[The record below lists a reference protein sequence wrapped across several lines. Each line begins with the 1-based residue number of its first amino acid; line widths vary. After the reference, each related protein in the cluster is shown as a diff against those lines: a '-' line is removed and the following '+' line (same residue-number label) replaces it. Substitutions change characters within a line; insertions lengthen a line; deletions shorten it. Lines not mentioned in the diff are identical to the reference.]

1 MEVHKNKNGG
11 IMVKKVIL
19 YLLTMIFALSTATA
33 LAAEPAD
40 APVSMRERMEKIR
53 VESDP
58 VYQAEKAK
66 RMENMPKVA
75 VLYVNNAETTYNDE
89 VDGGVLG
96 NLEKCINDDKYIYI
110 NGEPY
115 IEKLNKVGIVDIT
128 TAERADIVDA
138 FEGEDVDY
146 VVFIEVQPFIA
157 RDKVTFFTVGK
168 DITTTVPLKIID
180 LVNGKYL
187 YNGKFT
193 EKASDSTMI
202 GGIGN
207 KSVAMK
213 ALNKI
218 NEQITSVLTVRLP
231 EEKSVAVAADKK

>member
-1 MEVHKNKNGG
+1 
-11 IMVKKVIL
+11 MVKKVIL

-40 APVSMRERMEKIR
+40 APVFMRERMEKIR

-89 VDGGVLG
+89 VEGVVLG

>member
-1 MEVHKNKNGG
+1 
-11 IMVKKVIL
+11 MVNKVIL
-19 YLLTMIFALSTATA
+19 YLLTMIFVLSTATA

>member
-58 VYQAEKAK
+58 VYQAE
-66 RMENMPKVA
+66 N
-75 VLYVNNAETTYNDE
+75 VNNAETTYNDE
-89 VDGGVLG
+89 VDGVVLG

>member
-1 MEVHKNKNGG
+1 MPE
-11 IMVKKVIL
+11 ISII
-19 YLLTMIFALSTATA
+19 T
-33 LAAEPAD
+33 
-40 APVSMRERMEKIR
+40 
-53 VESDP
+53 P

-89 VDGGVLG
+89 VDGVVLG

-187 YNGKFT
+187 YKPLVTLFLPHPSPFLQST
-193 EKASDSTMI
+193 TLSITILSCISSDIRNFLDLAFSE
-202 GGIGN
+202 GLLF
-207 KSVAMK
+207 SYF
-213 ALNKI
+213 
-218 NEQITSVLTVRLP
+218 ITSKVSLLLLQYSI
-231 EEKSVAVAADKK
+231 K

>member
-89 VDGGVLG
+89 VDGVVLG

-146 VVFIEVQPFIA
+146 VVFIEVQP
-157 RDKVTFFTVGK
+157 FFTVGK

-231 EEKSVAVAADKK
+231 EEKPVAVAADKK